1 MLEKQVLSNE
11 ILLSKMENVTS
22 VSLIQAMALEL
33 DHDTSAG
40 RDLISASQ
48 VFRKIIAKDSASTLA
63 VDVVWSNVSQK
74 RMMVYGLYTLE
85 GVNDFLY

>member
-11 ILLSKMENVTS
+11 ILLSQNGKCYFSE
-22 VSLIQAMALEL
+22 LIQAMAIEL

-63 VDVVWSNVSQK
+63 VYVVWSNVSQK